1 MSLGT
6 LSGLSLAVW
15 RPAGVRN
22 PAPACYRLFFNPFCT
37 WGSLGVL
44 LLAAHLPS
52 DGVGIPV
59 CFFRAMTGL
68 PCPGCG
74 LTRAFS
80 SLLQGRA
87 EAAFAYHPF
96 VFVLLPLSVMM
107 AAHSFLPSNARQRIE
122 AFCDRHDRVL
132 RRSYHG
138 FIYSFLLFGA
148 LRMLAYATVGWL
160 PL

>member
-1 MSLGT
+1 MALGT
-6 LSGLSLAVW
+6 FSGLASVAW
-15 RPAGVRN
+15 RKPGEQAL
-22 PAPACYRLFFNPFCT
+22 PPDCYRLFFNPFCT

-44 LLAAHLPS
+44 LLAAHLPP
-52 DGVGIPV
+52 DGAGIPV

-96 VFVLLPLSVMM
+96 VFILLPLSVIM
-107 AAHSFLPSNARQRIE
+107 AAHSFLPSNARRGIE
-122 AFCDRHDRVL
+122 VFCDRHDRVL
-132 RRSYHG
+132 RRGYHG
-138 FIYSFLLFGA
+138 FIYSFLVFGV
-148 LRMLAYATVGWL
+148 LRMLAYATAGWL
-160 PL
+160 GV